1 MEQVKF
7 NKSIKDAYTAYIRST
22 ARTLWDVYDSFS
34 YAKEKAFNYCIE
46 LLNKHHGENGRI
58 VYKNG
63 FVFSFGFTYTDEN
76 NKKHFVYITK
86 SHDKDVIID

>member
-7 NKSIKDAYTAYIRST
+7 NKSMKDAYTAYERAT
-22 ARTLWDVYDSFS
+22 ARTLRDVYGSFS
-34 YAKEKAFNYCIE
+34 YAKQQAFDYCQKLQNE
-46 LLNKHHGENGRI
+46 HHGENGRI
-58 VYKNG
+58 IGKNG

-86 SHDKDVIID
+86 SHDKDAIID